1 MSAHTPLGQSGI
13 LLDKYL
19 TVLNV
24 NCAVMEDYRN
34 KWTADDLTPG
44 RIRDYCKFDKS
55 GTRGICWS
63 CSDYIKKYKD
73 DIVKYEQGPGATMVL
88 VRELQ
93 GKQAEMDAKLDR
105 ILALLDDRDELTSL
119 KRVGGGNNGEG
130 VSGAD

>member
-13 LLDKYL
+13 LLNKYL

-34 KWTADDLTPG
+34 KWTADDLIPG
-44 RIRDYCKFDKS
+44 RIREYCKFDKA
-55 GTRGICWS
+55 GTRGMCWS

-93 GKQAEMDAKLDR
+93 AKQAEMDAKLDR
-105 ILALLDDRDELTSL
+105 ILALLDDRDELKSL
-119 KRVGGGNNGEG
+119 RRSGGRNNWEC
-130 VSGAD
+130 VSSTD

>member
-1 MSAHTPLGQSGI
+1 MSAHTALGQSGI

-24 NCAVMEDYRN
+24 NCAVMEEYRN

-44 RIRDYCKFDKS
+44 RIRDYCKFDKA

-73 DIVKYEQGPGATMVL
+73 DIVKYEQGPGATL
-88 VRELQ
+88 DLIRELQ
-93 GKQAEMDAKLDR
+93 TKQAEMDAKLVR
-105 ILALLDDRDELTSL
+105 ILALLADRDELTSL
-119 KRVGGGNNGEG
+119 KRVAGGNNGEC
-130 VSGAD
+130 VPSTD